1 MSTKRTIIPFG
12 PQHPVL
18 PEPIHLDLVLE
29 DEVVVE
35 AIPNIGFIHR
45 GLELLCKKKPFHDMV
60 LVAERICGIC
70 SMIHGLGYCQAT
82 EEVMKI
88 EVPRRA
94 EFLRVF
100 WSELSRIHSHLLWL
114 GLAADAIGYESLFM
128 HSWRVRELV
137 LDIFEET
144 TGGRVIFDACK
155 IGGVRKDIDD
165 STMQRIL
172 KQLDTVES
180 EYKKLADVFINDY
193 TVVHRWTN
201 VGVLSKEMAHKLGAV
216 GPVARASG
224 IYQDMRQLRYGA
236 YDEIDFEPAIE
247 TAGDCYARSVV
258 RVKEIYTALDIM
270 RQAASKLPAGETAAK
285 VVGFPD
291 GEYFARL
298 EQPRGEVIYYV
309 KGNGTKFLERFRV
322 RTPTFANVA
331 PLVHMLAG
339 CDLADV
345 PAIVIAIDPCIS
357 CTER

>member
-1 MSTKRTIIPFG
+1 MGRRTIIPFG
-12 PQHPVL
+12 PQHPVF
-18 PEPIHLDLVLE
+18 PEPLHLDLVLE

-35 AIPNIGFIHR
+35 AIPNVGFIHR
-45 GLELLCKKKPFHDMV
+45 GLELLCKKKPFQDMV

-70 SMIHGLGYCQAT
+70 SMIHGVGFCQAT
-82 EEVMKI
+82 EEVMKLEI
-88 EVPRRA
+88 PKRA
-94 EFLRVF
+94 EYLRVF
-100 WSELSRIHSHLLWL
+100 WSELSRIHSHVLWL

-155 IGGVRKDIDD
+155 VGGVRKDIDD
-165 STMQRIL
+165 STMTRIM
-172 KQLDTVES
+172 KQLEEVES
-180 EYKKLADVFINDY
+180 EFKKLADVFINDY
-193 TVVHRWTN
+193 TVVHRWSG
-201 VGVLSKEMAHKLGAV
+201 VGVVPKDVAHKLGAV
-216 GPVARASG
+216 GPCARASG
-224 IYQDMRQLRYGA
+224 LVQDLRQIGYGA
-236 YDEIDFEPAIE
+236 YKDLDFEPAVE

-258 RVKEIYTALDIM
+258 RVKEVYHAFDLMKQCVSKMPKGDI
-270 RQAASKLPAGETAAK
+270 EAK

-291 GEYFARL
+291 GGFFTRV
-298 EQPRGEVIYYV
+298 EQPRGEVIYYI

-322 RTPTFANVA
+322 RTPTFANLP
-331 PLVHMLAG
+331 PLLHMLAG

>member
-1 MSTKRTIIPFG
+1 MSKRTVIPFG

-35 AIPNIGFIHR
+35 AIPNVGFIHR
-45 GLELLCKKKPFHDMV
+45 GLELLCKRKPFTDMV

-70 SMIHGLGYCQAT
+70 SMVHGVGFCQAT
-82 EEVMKI
+82 EEVMKLEI
-88 EVPRRA
+88 PKRA

-100 WSELSRIHSHLLWL
+100 WGELSRIHSHILWL

-144 TGGRVIFDACK
+144 TGGRVIFDVCK
-155 IGGVRKDIDD
+155 VGGVRKDIDQA
-165 STMQRIL
+165 TMQRLL
-172 KQLDTVES
+172 KQLDEIEA
-180 EYKKLADVFINDY
+180 EYKKIADVFVNDY
-193 TVVHRWTN
+193 TVTHRWSD

-216 GPVARASG
+216 GPTVRGSG
-224 IYQDMRQLRYGA
+224 IAQDMRQLGYGA
-236 YDEIDFEPAIE
+236 YKDLDFEPIVE
-247 TAGDCYARSVV
+247 NSCDCYARAVV
-258 RVKEIYTALDIM
+258 RVKEVYQSLDLM
-270 RQAASKLPAGETAAK
+270 RQAAAKMPEGDVAAK
-285 VVGFPD
+285 VVGFPK
-291 GEYFARL
+291 GEFFTRV

-309 KGNGTKFLERFRV
+309 KGNGTKFLDRFRV
-322 RTPTFANVA
+322 RTPTFANIP